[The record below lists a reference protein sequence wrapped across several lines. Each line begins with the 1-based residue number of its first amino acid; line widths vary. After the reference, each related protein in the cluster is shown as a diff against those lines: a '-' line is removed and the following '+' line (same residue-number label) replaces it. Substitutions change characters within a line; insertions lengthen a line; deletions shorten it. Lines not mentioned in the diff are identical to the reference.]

1 MNSFAASK
9 IVNFE
14 TVREQ
19 CAQRASL
26 NARRWIVVILGALLL
41 ALSPHD
47 LHAQVGNDN
56 PTGPSG
62 IFNGQ
67 AGGCGYDPYTAN
79 ATRSITDISVAGGV
93 GEYPLAL
100 VRTANSRTP
109 STTGV
114 FGWAGG
120 WNHNYNWI
128 LEDSPLG
135 PINPARYT
143 VEFPD
148 GRVETFKQVNWDT
161 TCYRVRRGDQSTS
174 AGVRERFVPVD
185 LNPNHT
191 QTYMRAYLILPD
203 GGKVEFW
210 AHQHVSGSQY
220 WYHYH
225 VTAMIDPHGLRTTI
239 DSELVNQNTLRR
251 ITKVT
256 EPAGRYLQFAYTGIN
271 SPRIASVTE
280 YISGI
285 ARRSVNYSYLQM
297 RLNYVQYYN
306 NAWTA
311 HYQYCNANVGDP
323 DMMPM
328 LLWTCDDPMY
338 GGPMH
343 KIAYVY
349 RTTDNYPGNHP
360 VYGQIQSEK
369 YYDGTTVG
377 AAVSTLAVGIP
388 NNNPVYRTETRGD
401 GATRTFIYNG
411 AGPGYL
417 AWASDFTDRYASQ
430 TYNQTTKYISAVMDR
445 RGNTTDYTV
454 NRLTGNVT
462 QTQFPAAA
470 DVTPSPAPRGTVNY
484 AYGWAGCHDSNN
496 LDANNPYFLCT
507 ATDEGGHVTKF
518 WRDGNKRVTK
528 IDYPDGG
535 YEQFTYNGYGQVLTH
550 RLKTGGTETFA
561 YDPNAQYR
569 LQYYSDP
576 YHSNPGNP
584 SIQYFYETHG
594 WVNGVF
600 DSLSHPTNWTY
611 NNRGQ
616 VLVTT
621 LPPDPFDN
629 NTRNTITNAYNP
641 DGTLQSMT
649 NELGYVASY
658 TYDDYRRLKS
668 VTPPGR
674 GDGTGANTTN
684 FYYGVSAVDN
694 VNDYKLTDSN
704 VTWTVLASGKKIKT
718 LYDDNRL
725 QSSVTIGYGSGDD
738 ATTSYGHDAA
748 GNLTT
753 TTNPYNHNNTT
764 VDYDTRNR
772 PSANH
777 VLSQVTTITYD
788 TAGRKKTITRPNGQ
802 TITYDTFDAMN
813 RVTQQTATQS
823 PSQPAVTRYTYYTTS
838 DGGTAPVGLLKT
850 MKDPRNTTDPY
861 TYEYDLMGRKLK
873 LTYPA
878 DMANAHRI
886 EQWSYDGVG
895 RLQTFKNRAG
905 RTQTF
910 TYDALNRVNWL
921 TWDDNG
927 LTPTVQFKYDAAS
940 RLTDINNA
948 NATIQRLYWND
959 NSLGAE
965 TETPTGGNSKA
976 IVYFYDDDG
985 NRSQIY
991 YPDDNLTFSYTY
1003 TGRNQLKAIPPW
1015 ATYEYDARGNL
1026 TSRTLYNGTHTDY
1039 PYYDPYDRA
1048 DWVVHYLNGIAPEF
1062 NYDYDDLSNNRK
1074 WVRRLEPGLG
1084 DIGDVFKYDLADQ
1097 VIGFQLNVQT
1107 PQNVQSIPQNIT
1119 YDANGNR
1126 TAFGSDTYTI
1136 NNNNLNQYS
1145 KRNNISAY
1153 YDNNATLTQRF
1164 DGSTYTYDA
1173 QNRLTH
1179 AAKGSDTIDFA
1190 YDGLNR
1196 QVSRTVNGAKTYNVW
1211 DGWDLIEEYQA
1222 GGTPTAYYLYGADGL
1237 ILDTQVGNPDI
1248 NWYYHDGSGST
1259 SHIADSTGHLLEW
1272 YRYDLQGTPFIYAP
1286 NNTQRS
1292 TSNYSVRHLFTGQ
1305 QWYSEIGLYDLRNRF
1320 YSPDI
1325 GRFLQPD
1332 PIGFDGDTTNLY
1344 RYTGNNPVTGSDPTG
1359 LDVVT
1364 GTHPAGAFPHFF
1376 IGVTD
1381 WSAGGGTR
1389 YFDFYPR
1396 GGGGFW
1402 YSSGAW
1408 DNSLRA
1414 PSNFTPVSNYVTTS
1428 EQDLV
1433 VLHALYA
1440 AQANPG
1446 AYSVILCK
1454 ECEARAMGVLAAALG
1469 PQGTHFN
1476 PVDPYTGNIFDAQ
1489 GNWAGWEDAN
1499 TGNIYDSNGNWAG
1512 WNKSWRQNFRS
1523 GGLTF
1528 GLTSASTGGGGG
1540 WPFGNFQSPFT
1551 GASLPGAY
1559 GYPWGDAPWAYGQ
1572 NPWGA
1577 WGNLGNF
1584 SVLGSSIDG
1593 RNQGLWFAGNNWG
1606 EGFRPPDEPACFVAG
1621 TPVLMADGSEKPI
1634 ENIQVG
1640 EAVLAWNEETKTIFS
1655 TTVVKALHHEEKPQT
1670 LFDVELEDGR
1680 KFTVNNDH
1688 PMYVVEDGDFV
1699 FTDDLAARFGTGKPI
1714 TFQDNKNQP
1723 VRIASL
1729 KMRRETCKMY
1739 NLYVEGQG
1747 KNGHTYYASGILVHN
1762 FGAGFRRK

>member
-1 MNSFAASK
+1 MP
-9 IVNFE
+9 
-14 TVREQ
+14 
-19 CAQRASL
+19 
-26 NARRWIVVILGALLL
+26 G
-41 ALSPHD
+41 
-47 LHAQVGNDN
+47 
-56 PTGPSG
+56 
-62 IFNGQ
+62 
-67 AGGCGYDPYTAN
+67 
-79 ATRSITDISVAGGV
+79 ATRLVYPAPGVIIINGRIQVTARGTAPQDI
-93 GEYPLAL
+93 
-100 VRTANSRTP
+100 
-109 STTGV
+109 
-114 FGWAGG
+114 
-120 WNHNYNWI
+120 H
-128 LEDSPLG
+128 
-135 PINPARYT
+135 YT
-143 VEFPD
+143 VDFPD
-148 GRVETFKQVNWDT
+148 GRTETFNYSAADVD
-161 TCYRVRRGDQSTS
+161 YR
-174 AGVRERFVPVD
+174 AAPGVRERLQPWTATNGTTGVC
-185 LNPNHT
+185 
-191 QTYMRAYLILPD
+191 YLVLPD
-203 GGKVEFW
+203 GGKVEFTGTRIW
-210 AHQHVSGSQY
+210 MY
-220 WYHYH
+220 DPELIPPNWYEFDL
-225 VTAMIDPHGLRTTI
+225 VATAIIDPYGLRTTFTY
-239 DSELVNQNTLRR
+239 DAYRR
-251 ITKVT
+251 LSRVT
-256 EPAGRYLQFAYTGIN
+256 EPAGRYLQFTYVTN
-271 SPRIASVTE
+271 SGPTISRVTASDL
-280 YISGI
+280 
-285 ARRSVNYSYLQM
+285 R
-297 RLNYVQYYN
+297 YVQYTYTTISPGGRNYSALTSVGYYN
-306 NAWTA
+306 NPTAWTA
-311 HYQYCNANVGDP
+311 HYTYRAPNVGAANGLP
-323 DMMPM
+323 
-328 LLWTCDDPMY
+328 LLSTADDPMY
-338 GGPMH
+338 PGPM
-343 KIAYVY
+343 KRIAYTY
-349 RTTDNYPGNHP
+349 RTTDNFSGNHA
-360 VYGQIQSEK
+360 VYGQISSEK
-369 YYDGTTVG
+369 SYDGTAT
-377 AAVSTLAVGIP
+377 VSTLEVTTATT
-388 NNNPVYRTETRGD
+388 RKETRGD
-401 GATRTFIYNG
+401 NKWRTFTYTST
-411 AGPGYL
+411 GYL
-417 AWASDFTDRYASQ
+417 SSLTDFKGTVSASQ
-430 TYNQTTKYISAVMDR
+430 TYDANKYINSVTDR
-445 RGNTTDYTV
+445 NGHTTNFTSNALNGNMTVTTFP
-454 NRLTGNVT
+454 LTPNDT
-462 QTQFPAAA
+462 QPQQTQRP
-470 DVTPSPAPRGTVNY
+470 TIQYT
-484 AYGWAGCHDSNN
+484 YGWANCPDPNN
-496 LDANNPYFLCT
+496 RDANNPYYLYSI
-507 ATDEGGHVTKF
+507 TDEGGHATIF
-518 WRDGNKRVTK
+518 TRDANKRITR

-535 YEQFTYNGYGQVLTH
+535 YEQFTYNGFGQVLTH
-550 RLKTGGTETFA
+550 PLKTGGTETFA

-725 QSSVTIGYGSGDD
+725 QSSVTIGYGSGDG
-738 ATTSYGHDAA
+738 ATTSYGRDAA

-823 PSQPAVTRYTYYTTS
+823 PSQPAVTTYTYYTTS

-1062 NYDYDDLSNNRK
+1062 NYDYDELSNNRK

-1119 YDANGNR
+1119 YDANGKR

-1153 YDNNATLTQRF
+1153 YYNNATLTQRF

-1344 RYTGNNPVTGSDPTG
+1344 LYTGNNPVTGSDPTG

-1606 EGFRPPDEPACFVAG
+1606 ECFR
-1621 TPVLMADGSEKPI
+1621 
-1634 ENIQVG
+1634 
-1640 EAVLAWNEETKTIFS
+1640 
-1655 TTVVKALHHEEKPQT
+1655 
-1670 LFDVELEDGR
+1670 
-1680 KFTVNNDH
+1680 
-1688 PMYVVEDGDFV
+1688 
-1699 FTDDLAARFGTGKPI
+1699 
-1714 TFQDNKNQP
+1714 
-1723 VRIASL
+1723 
-1729 KMRRETCKMY
+1729 
-1739 NLYVEGQG
+1739 
-1747 KNGHTYYASGILVHN
+1747 
-1762 FGAGFRRK
+1762 